1 MDSINIKI
9 EELACMI
16 LGIEYDIFER
26 DKNKEEKI
34 EQILIDRMNIDLE
47 TLYSVIKRILPLI
60 REDKD
65 FFEGIFHKGLVKRID
80 NETEQWVALL
90 ITKEKSLENYYEK
103 K

>member
-60 REDKD
+60 REDK
-65 FFEGIFHKGLVKRID
+65 GSP
-80 NETEQWVALL
+80 T
-90 ITKEKSLENYYEK
+90 
-103 K
+103 